1 MIARTTRIGGLV
13 LCIALVASMVT
24 APVAAH
30 GEQQA
35 EFLVDLDTS
44 GDATV
49 SVTLTYDLHSEEER
63 EAFRELQ
70 ENSTAQEEH
79 AERFENRMTAV
90 AEDASNATGRDMAVT
105 DASVEVVETE
115 DVGLL
120 TLEVAWTNLAAVDGD
135 RLTLTEPFAS
145 GFEPEMAFVVA
156 IPQGYERVSTTPEP
170 SSSTTETATWDADVD
185 LQDFELVAEPS
196 PDDEESPADE
206 TEDDGAGFGVVVA
219 LVALFGV
226 ALLASRSE
234 SVAE

>member
-1 MIARTTRIGGLV
+1 MAARTTRIGGLV
-13 LCIALVASMVT
+13 LCIALVASMAAT
-24 APVAAH
+24 PVAAH
-30 GEQQA
+30 GEQQS

-70 ENSTAQEEH
+70 ENTTAQEAH

-90 AEDASNATGRDMAVT
+90 AADASNATGRDMAVA
-105 DASVEVVETE
+105 DASAEVVETQ

-120 TLEVAWTNLAAVDGD
+120 TLEVSWTNLAAVDGD
-135 RLTLTEPFAS
+135 RLTLTEPFSS

-156 IPQGYERVSTTPEP
+156 IPQEYERVSTTPEP
-170 SSSTTETATWDADVD
+170 SSSTTETATWDADTD
-185 LQDFELVAEPS
+185 LRDFKLVAESS
-196 PDDEESPADE
+196 PEEGSPTDE
-206 TEDDGAGFGVVVA
+206 TEDDGTGFGVVISIVA
-219 LVALFGV
+219 LLGV

-234 SVAE
+234 SITE